1 MRLRTEIIALRDLVP
16 GATVGYDRTF
26 HAEHPMRLAT
36 VPMGYGDGLM
46 RHLSNRG
53 AMLVGGVRCP
63 IVGRISMDLTT
74 IDVTAVG
81 GAEVGDEAVVLGAQG
96 DAIID
101 AEEIADAAGTIPYE
115 ILTNVSRRVPRV
127 YL

>member
-1 MRLRTEIIALRDLVP
+1 
-16 GATVGYDRTF
+16 
-26 HAEHPMRLAT
+26 
-36 VPMGYGDGLM
+36 
-46 RHLSNRG
+46 
-53 AMLVGGVRCP
+53 
-63 IVGRISMDLTT
+63 MDLTT

>member
-1 MRLRTEIIALRDLVP
+1 MRT
-16 GATVGYDRTF
+16 
-26 HAEHPMRLAT
+26 AT

-46 RHLSNRG
+46 RHLSNQG

-63 IVGRISMDLTT
+63 IVGRVSMDLTT
-74 IDVTAVG
+74 IDVSALE
-81 GAEVGDEAVVLGAQG
+81 GARVGDEVVVLGSQG
-96 DAIID
+96 DERMD
-101 AEEIADAAGTIPYE
+101 AEEIAEAAGTIPYE